1 MSSTSKTSDNFQ
13 GVSSDYATYTNDVD
27 KPYPLAKPEGDVAP
41 PEHVTAVDPPSAE
54 SFYAES
60 GEGED
65 PDRPADDDKTVE
77 AKAPAKR
84 PAAKSPADK

>member
-27 KPYPLAKPEGDVAP
+27 KPYPLAKPED
-41 PEHVTAVDPPSAE
+41 
-54 SFYAES
+54 
-60 GEGED
+60 ED
-65 PDRPADDDKTVE
+65 PDRPADDNKTAE